1 MPLAQLNIAEM
12 IEPMDSER
20 MKDFVDSL
28 DMVNQEAEASEGFIW
43 RYKDNDEAVV
53 VDRHIFENDMLIIN
67 LSVWKD
73 ENSLKNFV
81 YSGNHL
87 KVYKRKKEWFHKMKQ
102 AYMVLWHVKEGHTP
116 DLAEAKQK
124 LDHYRLHGA
133 TEEAFGFKRQT
144 K

>member
-12 IEPMDSER
+12 IEPMDSDR

-28 DMVNQEAEASEGFIW
+28 DIVNEQAEASEGFIW
-43 RYKDNDEAVV
+43 RYQDDDEAVV
-53 VDRHIFENDMLIIN
+53 MDRSIFESDMLIIN

-73 ENSLKNFV
+73 EKSLKDFI

-87 KVYKRKKEWFHKMKQ
+87 KVYKRKKEWFRKMKQ
-102 AYMVLWHVKEGHTP
+102 AYVVLWQVEEGHTP
-116 DLAEAKQK
+116 DLVEAKQK

-133 TEEAFGFKRQT
+133 TDEAFGFNRST
-144 K
+144 S

>member
-20 MKDFVDSL
+20 MKDFVASL
-28 DMVNQEAEASEGFIW
+28 DIVNQEAEASPGFIW
-43 RYKDNDEAVV
+43 RYKDDDEVV
-53 VDRHIFENDMLIIN
+53 VMDRSIFDNDMLIIN

-73 ENSLKNFV
+73 EKSLKDFV

-102 AYMVLWHVKEGHTP
+102 AYMVLWNVEDGHTP
-116 DLAEAKQK
+116 DLFEAKQK
-124 LDHYRLHGA
+124 LDHYRSHGP
-133 TEEAFGFKRQT
+133 TKEAFGFNRT
-144 K
+144 T

>member
-20 MKDFVDSL
+20 MKDFVASL
-28 DMVNQEAEASEGFIW
+28 DIVNQEAEASPGFIW
-43 RYKDNDEAVV
+43 RYKDDDEVV
-53 VDRHIFENDMLIIN
+53 VMDRSIFDNDMLIIN
-67 LSVWKD
+67 LSVWED
-73 ENSLKNFV
+73 EKSLKDFV

-102 AYMVLWHVKEGHTP
+102 AYMVLWNVEDGHTP
-116 DLAEAKQK
+116 DLHEAKQK

-133 TEEAFGFKRQT
+133 TKEAFGFNRT
-144 K
+144 T